1 MEGKDKETVFS
12 THAPSSSKI
21 HLNYSSK
28 SDLKRETP
36 QKMITAE
43 EEQMLRQ
50 ISAEPVKAFLQ
61 TAILSKTK
69 GDSYNYNH
77 IVHQLRIR
85 DDQDMVATVYVGLS
99 SCVSQFTPR

>member
-1 MEGKDKETVFS
+1 MTLDIESVFGDSHQTVIDQWQIGEQNFDS
-12 THAPSSSKI
+12 PLEA
-21 HLNYSSK
+21 LN
-28 SDLKRETP
+28 
-36 QKMITAE
+36 KMITAE
-43 EEQMLRQ
+43 EERMLRE
-50 ISAEPVKAFLQ
+50 ISAEPVKVFLQ
-61 TAILSKTK
+61 TAILSKAK